1 MPIYQYKCKNE
12 HYYEEERPITKPQV
26 QQNCPTCAEEL
37 IRVYSA
43 PVINLVGR
51 GFYRN
56 GG

>member
-1 MPIYQYKCKNE
+1 MPIYQYKCPNE
-12 HYYEEERPITKPQV
+12 HFYEEERPITQPQV
-26 QQNCPTCAEEL
+26 QDNCPVCAEEL
-37 IRVYSA
+37 IRIYSA